1 MRLQTNLPAHRRHS
15 LCTLLR
21 SGLPWRLLHT
31 LLPLSRGTC
40 RPCHRRRGFTA
51 LHLAAG
57 ENHVATI
64 KLLLYHKAA
73 PGAQDKYGYAPDDL
87 QLCALRMEIRTTV
100 EAASSCSSFG
110 LARRSHTDSLK
121 PKTTVWS
128 DCPHSDSCRS
138 TALHY
143 AAKHG
148 HADAL
153 VVLLAAADAA
163 KCESVKNRNGYGGDA
178 EDCGG
183 ISNCAAALRIRST
196 DSIRFGGDALR
207 SLTAK
212 EEAEQSGKAAAYTR
226 AEATCLKVGPVS
238 PVPDMRAPYVLACM
252 GALGM

>member
-87 QLCALRMEIRTTV
+87 QLCALRMEIRPTV
-100 EAASSCSSFG
+100 EAHIATLWRSCMQLQLAWFG
-110 LARRSHTDSLK
+110 A
-121 PKTTVWS
+121 
-128 DCPHSDSCRS
+128 
-138 TALHY
+138 
-143 AAKHG
+143 
-148 HADAL
+148 
-153 VVLLAAADAA
+153 
-163 KCESVKNRNGYGGDA
+163 
-178 EDCGG
+178 
-183 ISNCAAALRIRST
+183 
-196 DSIRFGGDALR
+196 
-207 SLTAK
+207 
-212 EEAEQSGKAAAYTR
+212 
-226 AEATCLKVGPVS
+226 
-238 PVPDMRAPYVLACM
+238 
-252 GALGM
+252 